1 MATHRN
7 EQERLHD
14 RRLVLYTA
22 ARMFLEKGYEAAS
35 VRQIAS
41 AAGINVNTM
50 VHDFGAKE
58 NLLCEL
64 VEYVLK
70 GQFSTTKKLLL
81 GMTEDRTLYYAAETA
96 LQLHMAECSEAA
108 RNLYRSAY
116 SLSLPSEL
124 IQRNVAEK
132 MTSVLF
138 REYLPDYSL
147 EDFYRLEIASGSM
160 IWGYMAIPCDE
171 EFTIDQKVDCFLDA
185 ALRIYRVPEE
195 KIAEAKAF
203 VKRFDYPSI
212 AKQTIAD
219 MLTFLEKPEQEDAQL
234 PTDIAM

>member
-7 EQERLHD
+7 EQERLQD
-14 RRLVLYTA
+14 RKLVLYTA

-41 AAGINVNTM
+41 AAGINGNTM

-58 NLLCEL
+58 NILCEL

-70 GQFSTTKKLLL
+70 GQFSAAKNLLR
-81 GMTEDRTLYYAAETA
+81 GMTEDGVLYYAAETA

-124 IQRNVAEK
+124 IQRTVAEK
-132 MTSVLF
+132 LISVVF
-138 REYLPDYSL
+138 REPLPDCSL
-147 EDFYRLEIASGSM
+147 EGFYRLEIASGSM
-160 IWGYMAIPCDE
+160 IWGYMAIPCDGS
-171 EFTIDQKVDCFLDA
+171 FTIDQKVDCFLDA

-203 VKRFDYPSI
+203 VKRFDYPTV
-212 AKQTIAD
+212 ARQTIAD
-219 MLTFLEKPEQEDAQL
+219 MLEFLEKPEAEASLL
-234 PTDIAM
+234 PTDMAM

>member
-14 RRLVLYTA
+14 RKLVLYTA

-70 GQFSTTKKLLL
+70 GQFSATKKLLL

-132 MTSVLF
+132 LTSVLF

>member
-70 GQFSTTKKLLL
+70 GQFSATKKLLL
-81 GMTEDRTLYYAAETA
+81 GMAEDRTLYYAAETA

-132 MTSVLF
+132 LTSVLF

-203 VKRFDYPSI
+203 VKRFDYPTI

>member
-1 MATHRN
+1 
-7 EQERLHD
+7 
-14 RRLVLYTA
+14 
-22 ARMFLEKGYEAAS
+22 MFLEKGYEAAS

-70 GQFSTTKKLLL
+70 GQFSATKKLLL

-116 SLSLPSEL
+116 SLSLPQNLFSEMSP
-124 IQRNVAEK
+124 R
-132 MTSVLF
+132 S
-138 REYLPDYSL
+138 
-147 EDFYRLEIASGSM
+147 
-160 IWGYMAIPCDE
+160 
-171 EFTIDQKVDCFLDA
+171 
-185 ALRIYRVPEE
+185 
-195 KIAEAKAF
+195 
-203 VKRFDYPSI
+203 
-212 AKQTIAD
+212 
-219 MLTFLEKPEQEDAQL
+219 
-234 PTDIAM
+234 

>member
-14 RRLVLYTA
+14 RKLVLYTA

-58 NLLCEL
+58 NILCEL

-70 GQFSTTKKLLL
+70 GQFSAAKNLLL
-81 GMTEDRTLYYAAETA
+81 GMTEDGVLYYAAETA

-116 SLSLPSEL
+116 SLSLTSEL
-124 IQRNVAEK
+124 IQRNIAENL
-132 MTSVLF
+132 TSVVF
-138 REYLPDYSL
+138 REYLPDCSL

-160 IWGYMAIPCDE
+160 IWGYMAVPCDA

-195 KIAEAKAF
+195 KIAAAKAF
-203 VKRFDYPSI
+203 VKRFDYPTI
-212 AKQTIAD
+212 ARQTIAD
-219 MLTFLEKPEQEDAQL
+219 MLAFLEKPEMGTSQPPSDV
-234 PTDIAM
+234 AM

>member
-7 EQERLHD
+7 EQERLQD
-14 RRLVLYTA
+14 RKLVLYTA

-58 NLLCEL
+58 NILCEL

-70 GQFSTTKKLLL
+70 GQFSAAKNLLL
-81 GMTEDRTLYYAAETA
+81 GMTEDGVLYYAAETA

-116 SLSLPSEL
+116 SLSLTSEL
-124 IQRNVAEK
+124 IQRNIAEK
-132 MTSVLF
+132 LTSVVF
-138 REYLPDYSL
+138 REYLPDCSL
-147 EDFYRLEIASGSM
+147 EDFYRLEIASGSI
-160 IWGYMAIPCDE
+160 IWGYMAVPCDA

-203 VKRFDYPSI
+203 GKRYDYPTI
-212 AKQTIAD
+212 ARQTITD
-219 MLTFLEKPEQEDAQL
+219 MLDFLEKPETDFSPP
-234 PTDIAM
+234 PTDVAM

>member
-7 EQERLHD
+7 EQERLQD
-14 RRLVLYTA
+14 RKLVLYTA

-70 GQFSTTKKLLL
+70 GQFSAAKNLLL
-81 GMTEDRTLYYAAETA
+81 GMTEDGVLYYAAETA

-132 MTSVLF
+132 LTSVLF

>member
-14 RRLVLYTA
+14 RKLVLYTA

-58 NLLCEL
+58 NILCEL

-70 GQFSTTKKLLL
+70 GQFSAAKNLLL
-81 GMTEDRTLYYAAETA
+81 GMTEDGVLYYAAETA

-116 SLSLPSEL
+116 SLSLTSEL
-124 IQRNVAEK
+124 IQRNIAEK
-132 MTSVLF
+132 LTSVVF
-138 REYLPDYSL
+138 REYLPDCSL
-147 EDFYRLEIASGSM
+147 EDFYRLEIASGSI
-160 IWGYMAIPCDE
+160 IWGYMAIPCDA

-203 VKRFDYPSI
+203 VKRFDYPTI
-212 AKQTIAD
+212 ARQTIAD
-219 MLTFLEKPEQEDAQL
+219 MLAFLEKPEMGTFQ
-234 PTDIAM
+234 PPSYVAM

>member
-7 EQERLHD
+7 EEERLHD
-14 RRLVLYTA
+14 RKLVLYTA

-50 VHDFGAKE
+50 VHDFGAKA
-58 NLLCEL
+58 NLLCAL
-64 VEYVLK
+64 VEYVLN
-70 GQFSTTKKLLL
+70 GQFSAAKNLLL
-81 GMTEDRTLYYAAETA
+81 GMTEDGVLYYAAETV
-96 LQLHMAECSEAA
+96 LQLHMAECDAAA

-116 SLSLPSEL
+116 SLSLPSKL

-132 MTSVLF
+132 LTSVVF
-138 REYLPDYSL
+138 REYLPDCSL

-160 IWGYMAIPCDE
+160 IWGFMAIPCDGS
-171 EFTIDQKVDCFLDA
+171 FTIDQKVDCFLDA

>member
-14 RRLVLYTA
+14 RKLVLYTA

-58 NLLCEL
+58 NILCEL

-70 GQFSTTKKLLL
+70 GQFSAAKNLLL
-81 GMTEDRTLYYAAETA
+81 GMTEDGVLYYAAETA

-116 SLSLPSEL
+116 SLSLPSKL

-132 MTSVLF
+132 LTSVLF
-138 REYLPDYSL
+138 REYLPDCSL
-147 EDFYRLEIASGSM
+147 EDFYRLVK
-160 IWGYMAIPCDE
+160 
-171 EFTIDQKVDCFLDA
+171 KV
-185 ALRIYRVPEE
+185 
-195 KIAEAKAF
+195 K
-203 VKRFDYPSI
+203 
-212 AKQTIAD
+212 
-219 MLTFLEKPEQEDAQL
+219 
-234 PTDIAM
+234 

>member
-7 EQERLHD
+7 EQERLQD
-14 RRLVLYTA
+14 RKLVLYTA

-58 NLLCEL
+58 NILCEL

-70 GQFSTTKKLLL
+70 GQFSAAKNLLL
-81 GMTEDRTLYYAAETA
+81 GMTEDGVLYYAAETA
-96 LQLHMAECSEAA
+96 LQLQMAECSEAA

-116 SLSLPSEL
+116 SLSLTSEL
-124 IQRNVAEK
+124 IQRNIAEK
-132 MTSVLF
+132 LTSVVF
-138 REYLPDYSL
+138 REYLPDCSL

-160 IWGYMAIPCDE
+160 IWGYMTIPCDAD
-171 EFTIDQKVDCFLDA
+171 FTIEQKVDCFLDA

-203 VKRFDYPSI
+203 VKRFDYPAI
-212 AKQTIAD
+212 ARQTIAD
-219 MLTFLEKPEQEDAQL
+219 MLAFLEKPETEASLL
-234 PTDIAM
+234 PTDMAM

>member
-70 GQFSTTKKLLL
+70 GQFSATKKLLL
-81 GMTEDRTLYYAAETA
+81 GMAEDRTLYYAAETA

-132 MTSVLF
+132 LTSVLF

-160 IWGYMAIPCDE
+160 IWGYMAISCDE

-203 VKRFDYPSI
+203 VKRFDYPTI

>member
-81 GMTEDRTLYYAAETA
+81 GMTEDSTLYYAAETA

-132 MTSVLF
+132 LTSVLF

>member
-1 MATHRN
+1 
-7 EQERLHD
+7 
-14 RRLVLYTA
+14 
-22 ARMFLEKGYEAAS
+22 MFLEKGYEAAS

-64 VEYVLK
+64 VEYVLD
-70 GQFSTTKKLLL
+70 GQFSATKNLLL
-81 GMTEDRTLYYAAETA
+81 GMTEDGVLYYAAETA
-96 LQLHMAECSEAA
+96 LQLHMAECDAAA

-116 SLSLPSEL
+116 SLSLPSKL

-132 MTSVLF
+132 LTSVIF
-138 REYLPDYSL
+138 REYLLDCSL
-147 EDFYRLEIASGSM
+147 EDFYRLEIASGSI
-160 IWGYMAIPCDE
+160 IWGYMAIPCDA
-171 EFTIDQKVDCFLDA
+171 EFTIDQKVDCFLDT

-203 VKRFDYPSI
+203 VKRFDYPTI
-212 AKQTIAD
+212 ARQTIAD
-219 MLTFLEKPEQEDAQL
+219 MLEFLEKPEKDGS
-234 PTDIAM
+234 

>member
-70 GQFSTTKKLLL
+70 GQFSATKKLLL

>member
-70 GQFSTTKKLLL
+70 GQFSATKKLLL

-171 EFTIDQKVDCFLDA
+171 VFTIDQKVDCFLDA

>member
-22 ARMFLEKGYEAAS
+22 ARMFLEKGYETAS

-81 GMTEDRTLYYAAETA
+81 GMTEDSTLYYAAETA

-132 MTSVLF
+132 LTSVLF

>member
-14 RRLVLYTA
+14 RKLVLYTA

-58 NLLCEL
+58 NILCEL

-70 GQFSTTKKLLL
+70 GQFSAAKNLLL
-81 GMTEDRTLYYAAETA
+81 GMTEDGVLYYAAETA

-116 SLSLPSEL
+116 SLSLTSEL
-124 IQRNVAEK
+124 IQRNIAEK
-132 MTSVLF
+132 LTSVVF
-138 REYLPDYSL
+138 REYLPGCSL
-147 EDFYRLEIASGSM
+147 EDYYRLEIASGSM
-160 IWGYMAIPCDE
+160 IWGYMATPCDAA
-171 EFTIDQKVDCFLDA
+171 FTIDQKVDYFLDA

-203 VKRFDYPSI
+203 VKRFDYPTI
-212 AKQTIAD
+212 ARQTIAD
-219 MLTFLEKPEQEDAQL
+219 MLAFLDEPEVGAFPP
-234 PTDIAM
+234 PTAVAM

>member
-64 VEYVLK
+64 VEYVLD
-70 GQFSTTKKLLL
+70 GQFSATKNLLL
-81 GMTEDRTLYYAAETA
+81 GMTEDGVLYYAAETA
-96 LQLHMAECSEAA
+96 LQLHMAECDAAA

-116 SLSLPSEL
+116 SLSLPSKL

-132 MTSVLF
+132 LTSVIF
-138 REYLPDYSL
+138 REYLLDCSL
-147 EDFYRLEIASGSM
+147 EDFYRLEIARDG
-160 IWGYMAIPCDE
+160 
-171 EFTIDQKVDCFLDA
+171 KVDCCLDT

-203 VKRFDYPSI
+203 VKRFDYPTI
-212 AKQTIAD
+212 ARQTIAD
-219 MLTFLEKPEQEDAQL
+219 MLEFLEKPEKDGS
-234 PTDIAM
+234 

>member
-1 MATHRN
+1 MATHRI
-7 EQERLHD
+7 EQERLQD
-14 RRLVLYTA
+14 RKLVLYTA

-58 NLLCEL
+58 NILCEL

-70 GQFSTTKKLLL
+70 GQFSAAKNLLL
-81 GMTEDRTLYYAAETA
+81 GMTEDGVLYYAAETA

-116 SLSLPSEL
+116 SLSLTSEL
-124 IQRNVAEK
+124 IQRNIAEK
-132 MTSVLF
+132 LTSVVF
-138 REYLPDYSL
+138 REYLPDCSL
-147 EDFYRLEIASGSM
+147 EDFYRLEIASGSI
-160 IWGYMAIPCDE
+160 IWGYMAVPCDA

-203 VKRFDYPSI
+203 VKRFDYPTI
-212 AKQTIAD
+212 ARQTITD
-219 MLTFLEKPEQEDAQL
+219 MLDFLEKPETDFSPP
-234 PTDIAM
+234 PTDVAM

>member
-70 GQFSTTKKLLL
+70 GQFSATKKLLL

-203 VKRFDYPSI
+203 VKRFDYPTI

>member
-14 RRLVLYTA
+14 RKLVLYTA

-35 VRQIAS
+35 VRQIAT

-58 NLLCEL
+58 NILCEL

-70 GQFSTTKKLLL
+70 GQFSAAKNLLL
-81 GMTEDRTLYYAAETA
+81 GMTEDGVLYYAAETA

-116 SLSLPSEL
+116 SLSLTSEL
-124 IQRNVAEK
+124 IQRNIAEK
-132 MTSVLF
+132 LTSVVF
-138 REYLPDYSL
+138 QEYLPDCSL

-160 IWGYMAIPCDE
+160 IWGYMTVPCDGS
-171 EFTIDQKVDCFLDA
+171 FTIDQKVDCFLDT

-203 VKRFDYPSI
+203 VKRFDYPTI
-212 AKQTIAD
+212 ARQTIAD
-219 MLTFLEKPEQEDAQL
+219 MLEFLEKPEKEGSLL
-234 PTDIAM
+234 PTVVAM

>member
-70 GQFSTTKKLLL
+70 GQFSATKKLLL
-81 GMTEDRTLYYAAETA
+81 GMTEDSTLYYAAETA

>member
-14 RRLVLYTA
+14 RKLVLYTA

-70 GQFSTTKKLLL
+70 GQFSATKKLLL

>member
-7 EQERLHD
+7 EQERLQD
-14 RRLVLYTA
+14 RKLVLYTA

-58 NLLCEL
+58 NILCEL

-70 GQFSTTKKLLL
+70 GQFSAAKNLLL
-81 GMTEDRTLYYAAETA
+81 GMTEDGVLYYAAETA

-116 SLSLPSEL
+116 SLSLTSEL
-124 IQRNVAEK
+124 IQRNIAEK
-132 MTSVLF
+132 LTSVVF
-138 REYLPDYSL
+138 REYLPDCSL

-160 IWGYMAIPCDE
+160 IWGYMTIPCDAD
-171 EFTIDQKVDCFLDA
+171 FTREQKVDCFLDA

-203 VKRFDYPSI
+203 VKRFDYPNI
-212 AKQTIAD
+212 ARKTIAD
-219 MLTFLEKPEQEDAQL
+219 MLEFLEEPE
-234 PTDIAM
+234 TDVSPPPIDMAM

>member
-1 MATHRN
+1 
-7 EQERLHD
+7 
-14 RRLVLYTA
+14 
-22 ARMFLEKGYEAAS
+22 MFLEKGYEAAS

>member
-70 GQFSTTKKLLL
+70 GQFSATKKLLL
-81 GMTEDRTLYYAAETA
+81 GMTEDSTLYYAAETA
-96 LQLHMAECSEAA
+96 MQLHMAECSEAA

>member
-14 RRLVLYTA
+14 RKLVLYTA

-58 NLLCEL
+58 NILCEL

-70 GQFSTTKKLLL
+70 GQFSAAKNLLL
-81 GMTEDRTLYYAAETA
+81 GMTEDGVLYYAAETA

-116 SLSLPSEL
+116 SLSLTSEL
-124 IQRNVAEK
+124 IQRNIAEK
-132 MTSVLF
+132 LTSVSTL
-138 REYLPDYSL
+138 YSFAQRSL
-147 EDFYRLEIASGSM
+147 SESFASKSSF
-160 IWGYMAIPCDE
+160 IFFSICRSD
-171 EFTIDQKVDCFLDA
+171 
-185 ALRIYRVPEE
+185 
-195 KIAEAKAF
+195 
-203 VKRFDYPSI
+203 RFSS
-212 AKQTIAD
+212 
-219 MLTFLEKPEQEDAQL
+219 
-234 PTDIAM
+234 

>member
-14 RRLVLYTA
+14 RKLVLYTA

-64 VEYVLK
+64 VEYVLN
-70 GQFSTTKKLLL
+70 GQFSTAKNLLL
-81 GMTEDRTLYYAAETA
+81 GMTEDGVLYYAAETA

-116 SLSLPSEL
+116 SLSLTSEL
-124 IQRNVAEK
+124 IQRNIAEK
-132 MTSVLF
+132 LTSVVF
-138 REYLPDYSL
+138 QEYLPDCSL

-160 IWGYMAIPCDE
+160 IWGYMAIPCDGS
-171 EFTIDQKVDCFLDA
+171 FTIDQKVDCFLDA
-185 ALRIYRVPEE
+185 ALRVYRVPEE
-195 KIAEAKAF
+195 KIAEAKVF
-203 VKRFDYPSI
+203 VKRFDYPTI
-212 AKQTIAD
+212 ARQTIAD
-219 MLTFLEKPEQEDAQL
+219 MLEFLEKPEKEGSLL
-234 PTDIAM
+234 PTVVAM

>member
-1 MATHRN
+1 MAAHRN
-7 EQERLHD
+7 EEERLQD
-14 RRLVLYTA
+14 RKLVLYTA

-58 NLLCEL
+58 NILCEL

-70 GQFSTTKKLLL
+70 GQFSAAKNLLM
-81 GMTEDRTLYYAAETA
+81 GMTEDGVLYYAAETA

-116 SLSLPSEL
+116 SLSLTSEL
-124 IQRNVAEK
+124 IQRNIAEK
-132 MTSVLF
+132 LTSVVF
-138 REYLPDYSL
+138 QEYLPDCSL

-160 IWGYMAIPCDE
+160 IWGYMAIPCDRS
-171 EFTIDQKVDCFLDA
+171 FTIEQKVECFLDA
-185 ALRIYRVPEE
+185 VLRIYRVPEE

-203 VKRFDYPSI
+203 VKRFDYPTI
-212 AKQTIAD
+212 ARQTIAD
-219 MLTFLEKPEQEDAQL
+219 MLEFLEKPEKEGSQL
-234 PTDIAM
+234 PTDMAM

>member
-14 RRLVLYTA
+14 RKLVLYTA

-81 GMTEDRTLYYAAETA
+81 GMTEDSTLYYAAETA

-132 MTSVLF
+132 LTSVLF

>member
-70 GQFSTTKKLLL
+70 GQFSATKKLLL
-81 GMTEDRTLYYAAETA
+81 GMTEDSTLYYAAETA

-132 MTSVLF
+132 LTSVLF